1 MSSESQISSQPL
13 GVSLYCSLAH
23 ATFGMYQKKPEHVLT
38 MYVVS
43 LQLYSYLPLFPTQ
56 TVCNI
61 TNSDCAP
68 RHKSMLLRLICCQHV
83 FQAAFIA

>member
-38 MYVVS
+38 MYGS
-43 LQLYSYLPLFPTQ
+43 IFAALQLSAPFCY
-56 TVCNI
+56 
-61 TNSDCAP
+61 TNSVQYYE
-68 RHKSMLLRLICCQHV
+68 L
-83 FQAAFIA
+83 